1 METPEPLNDLIQ
13 YIIFAGA
20 FYVLCV
26 GVKNI

>member
-1 METPEPLNDLIQ
+1 METPQPLYDLIQ
-13 YIIFAGA
+13 FIIYAGA